1 MIAEVSK
8 SIAHVDRYGPAERTW
23 LEQQETINEI
33 KDNYMLKE
41 LDKKRSEP

>member
-8 SIAHVDRYGPAERTW
+8 SIAHVERYDPAERTW
-23 LEQQETINEI
+23 LEQQGTVNEI
-33 KDNYMLKE
+33 KGNYMLKE